1 MAGSRVLK
9 GAREACGIVDAV
21 AATAELLEVGA
32 AFGRGWRRGGGRD
45 AASVIA
51 SIQFEVTHN

>member
-1 MAGSRVLK
+1 MARSRVLE

-32 AFGRGWRRGGGRD
+32 ALGRGWRRGGGRD

-51 SIQFEVTHN
+51 RT